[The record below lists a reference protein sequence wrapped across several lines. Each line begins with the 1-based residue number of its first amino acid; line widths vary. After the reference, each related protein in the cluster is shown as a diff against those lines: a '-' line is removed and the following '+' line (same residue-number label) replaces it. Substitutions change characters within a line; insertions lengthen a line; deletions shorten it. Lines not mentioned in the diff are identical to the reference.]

1 MSQDGFKNRYLSVSR
16 LRRFERCPLAFKLHY
31 VDQLEPEPMQALRF
45 GTMLHAVLERLYQWA
60 LAEKHTGPI
69 QDELALDIYSEE
81 FIRSGLWGFALYDE
95 GLRILLAYL
104 RDNPMVDHASVL
116 AVEQDFELDVGGF
129 LVVGKID
136 RVDRVDAETV
146 EVLDYKTN
154 RAIYTREELDS
165 DLQLTVYAMAA
176 RQLWPWAKEVRLG
189 FYLLRHGLRMMTER
203 SEEQL
208 EAARSYIAT
217 LGHQTEN
224 TAEYPARLQA
234 NCAYCDHGRQ
244 CSTYQD
250 ALAGRIEVVKAA
262 SDDLDALARERE
274 QVASL
279 ARILYRRK
287 EQLDGILKARLD
299 HEGELEL
306 AGMRYSVR
314 PVASH
319 VTYPVASTLRVFA
332 EMAGASEAELRDE
345 LLVIDKAQVDA
356 LVKRLQKSM
365 PRAKHRLLQTT
376 LDAVAEKQFSA
387 RLFAQEVR

>member
-1 MSQDGFKNRYLSVSR
+1 MTQAGFKNRYLSVSR

-31 VDQLEPEPMQALRF
+31 VDQLESEPMQALRF
-45 GTMLHAVLERLYQWA
+45 GTLLHAVLERLYQWA

-69 QDELALDIYSEE
+69 PDELALDVYSDE

-95 GLRILLAYL
+95 GLRILRSYL

-136 RVDRVDAETV
+136 RVDRVDADTV
-146 EVLDYKTN
+146 EVIDYKTN

-208 EAARSYIAT
+208 EAARGYIAT

-224 TAEYPARLQA
+224 AVDYPARLQA
-234 NCAYCDHGRQ
+234 NCAYCDHGQQ
-244 CSTYQD
+244 CSTYQE
-250 ALAGRIEVVKAA
+250 ALAGRVEVVKAA
-262 SDDLDALARERE
+262 GDDLDALARERE

-306 AGMRYSVR
+306 GGMRYSVR

-319 VTYPVASTLRVFA
+319 VTYPIASTLRA
-332 EMAGASEAELRDE
+332 LTEMAGMSEAELRDE

-356 LVKRLQKSM
+356 LVKRLRKAM
-365 PRAKHRLLQTT
+365 PRAKHRLLQAT